1 MSAAPESVAARF
13 LPANEGCRL
22 EPLGEGLINQTWLV
36 SPAASP
42 RFVLQRLNAR
52 VFAHPGRI
60 AANLRR
66 IQQRV
71 RQGHT
76 GLAEHWPDLIAPR
89 EGGDAFVD
97 AEGGH
102 WRALRYIEGSRV
114 LERLATERQA
124 LEVGRVLGAFH
135 AALGEIDYTEL
146 EDTLP
151 DFHIAP
157 AYLAQLDAVRRSAE
171 PGNPAVRQFLD
182 FVDARRDFV
191 PVLERAKAAG
201 RLRPR
206 VIHGDP
212 KLANILFD
220 RQGERALALIDLDTV
235 KPGLV
240 HYDIGDCLRSCC
252 NRSGESPQLPGATRF
267 DLALCE
273 AILKGYLQAA
283 GDMLTAE
290 DREHFYDAIRL
301 IPLELGIRFLADH
314 LAGDVY
320 FRTESRGQNL
330 HRARVQF
337 KLVECIEA
345 DEAAIRRI
353 VAASSPS
360 METAEG

>member
-1 MSAAPESVAARF
+1 MSAGPEFIAAQF
-13 LPANEGCRL
+13 LPAGEDFL
-22 EPLGEGLINQTWLV
+22 VEALGDGLINQTWLV

-42 RFVLQRLNAR
+42 RLVLQRVNAR
-52 VFAHPGRI
+52 VFPHPGRI

-66 IQQRV
+66 LQAHIR
-71 RQGHT
+71 RGHSDF
-76 GLAEHWPDLIAPR
+76 AEHWPDWVPPR
-89 EGGDAFVD
+89 AGGDAVLD
-97 AEGGH
+97 ADGGH
-102 WRALRYIEGSRV
+102 WRALRYIENNRI
-114 LERLATERQA
+114 LKKITDERQA
-124 LEVGRVLGAFH
+124 VEVGRVLGAFH
-135 AALGEIDYTEL
+135 AALAEVDCAVL

-157 AYLAQLDAVRRSAE
+157 AYLASLDAAATAAGIAE
-171 PGNPAVRQFLD
+171 DPALRQALG
-182 FVDARRDFV
+182 FVESRRDFV

-220 RQGERALALIDLDTV
+220 REGERALTLIDLDTV

-252 NRSGESPQLPGATRF
+252 NRAGESPDGPDATRF

-273 AILKGYLQAA
+273 AILRGYLSAA
-283 GDMLTAE
+283 GNMLTAE
-290 DREHFYDAIRL
+290 DREHLYDAIRL

-337 KLVECIEA
+337 RLVECIEE

-353 VAASSPS
+353 VAVSLP
-360 METAEG
+360 